1 VIKAFNT
8 TGADN
13 MANPRY
19 GSDKAVMFIAGDDA
33 AAKNRVTQ
41 LSNEL
46 GFETIVTA
54 RHDSE
59 SIKG

>member
-1 VIKAFNT
+1 
-8 TGADN
+8 